1 MQCYKRVHKV
11 KVINTF
17 LLGHLA
23 EIDNDSYCHH
33 SITSILFFKKKV
45 IKMNGTIKLN
55 LPDL

>member
-23 EIDNDSYCHH
+23 EIDNGSYCHH
-33 SITSILFFKKKV
+33 SITPILSLKK
-45 IKMNGTIKLN
+45 TSLKLMEPLN
-55 LPDL
+55 